1 MSIYAHS
8 NPYMEGKCMGFCST
22 VVWVMGYGRIMG
34 FGSKIP
40 ANRVGGRDFLWVMAG
55 YGLPRVWVKTGSTV
69 CSCEKKSP
77 PAGTRVKRLTYI
89 CTSILILSYL
99 TASFLN
105 NNSRSYRE
113 ASDAPKTPNK
123 P

>member
-22 VVWVMGYGRIMG
+22 EVWVMGYGRIMG

-69 CSCEKKSP
+69 RVMISFQFSLHFASRRSGRVANLKRSP
-77 PAGTRVKRLTYI
+77 SQIRIGVNL
-89 CTSILILSYL
+89 
-99 TASFLN
+99 
-105 NNSRSYRE
+105 
-113 ASDAPKTPNK
+113 APTPFQWCHDG
-123 P
+123 

>member
-22 VVWVMGYGRIMG
+22 EVWVMGYGRIMG

-69 CSCEKKSP
+69 EDKFAALAAMP
-77 PAGTRVKRLTYI
+77 GTV
-89 CTSILILSYL
+89 C
-99 TASFLN
+99 
-105 NNSRSYRE
+105 
-113 ASDAPKTPNK
+113 
-123 P
+123 

>member
-22 VVWVMGYGRIMG
+22 EVWVMGYGRIMG

-69 CSCEKKSP
+69 HVIVYEHIHTS
-77 PAGTRVKRLTYI
+77 TNRNIVLTV
-89 CTSILILSYL
+89 TSLNCNVFK
-99 TASFLN
+99 AS
-105 NNSRSYRE
+105 
-113 ASDAPKTPNK
+113 
-123 P
+123 